1 MLNMLIWLAVVL
13 VLFAT
18 GDLIAKLTHAR
29 ISSVFATLMLF
40 LILFVTG
47 IIPSDIID
55 RAGLTSASSWSLP
68 MLLFA
73 MGSMINLRQFIDEW
87 RTVVTC
93 WLGIIAVIICVS
105 LTIPIIGKD
114 MALASIPVIN
124 GALPATT
131 IMVNAANEAGYP
143 LAAAL
148 ATIAFAVQKFV
159 GTPFA
164 SNASLNT
171 RGASSSSTARPRPP
185 AASRSTSPPPPA
197 AARPSPPPN
206 PSPSAS
212 SSPRSSTASTP
223 TTSASCWPWPADC

>member
-13 VLFAT
+13 VLFAI

-105 LTIPIIGKD
+105 LTIPLIGKE

-131 IMVNAANEAGYP
+131 IMVNAANEAGFP

-148 ATIAFAVQKFV
+148 ATIAFAVQ
-159 GTPFA
+159 
-164 SNASLNT
+164 
-171 RGASSSSTARPRPP
+171 
-185 AASRSTSPPPPA
+185 SPPPPA
-197 AARPSPPPN
+197 AARPSPPPS

-212 SSPRSSTASTP
+212 SSPRSSTAITP
-223 TTSASCWPWPADC
+223 TMSASCWPWPADC